1 MVTAISVTALYNNTK
16 AILKMSGN
24 ENYRMEASLLIEKV
38 TGFKKHE
45 LAILGYKIASQEQI
59 EQISKLIERR
69 KSGEPLQYIVG
80 EWEFYG
86 LNFKVGKGVLIPRQ
100 DTETL
105 IDVVIEELKSSE
117 NPCIVDLCSG
127 SGCIAVTL
135 DKNLKDSQIF
145 AVELSDE
152 AIPFLNENIA
162 YNNSDVKV
170 VAGDVLDE
178 NILCSFPQFDCIV
191 SNPPYLTENDMVVLQ
206 KEVRFEPEMALK
218 GGNDGL
224 YFYREIIRLWSK
236 KLKQNGLIAFEIGIN
251 QEDDVKN
258 ILKENGYK
266 DISFKKDLCG
276 IIRVVYGRKI

>member
-45 LAILGYKIASQEQI
+45 LAILGYEIASQEQI

-105 IDVVIEELKSSE
+105 IDVVIEELKLSE

-127 SGCIAVTL
+127 SGCIAITL
-135 DKNLKDSQIF
+135 GKSLKESQIF

-162 YNNSDVKV
+162 YNNSEVKV

-178 NILCSFPQFDCIV
+178 NILGSFPQFDCIV